1 MTGIDAMKVSR
12 SGTPSGSVASAL
24 NQLRELILNG
34 ELPPGLQIRQEEM
47 AGILGISRVP
57 LREVLRVLAT
67 EGLLTHRTHQGYF
80 VTRLSPAD
88 LKQISQLLDF
98 LETELIRTVRWPD
111 RDEVAQLRELN
122 REFGT
127 AAAAGELATGNRLN
141 REFHVQIFRLSN
153 QEIYLAEAERFWILS
168 DPYRL
173 MHVATTDP
181 AIAVD
186 EHDQLLDA
194 LLAQDRALCL
204 RVLTQHRASTSI
216 AALSVLGRAAARQ
229 ERGRD
234 ERIV

>member
-1 MTGIDAMKVSR
+1 MTGVDDVNEGR
-12 SGTPSGSVASAL
+12 SGTPSGTVATAL
-24 NQLRELILNG
+24 TQLRELILNR
-34 ELPPGLQIRQEEM
+34 EFPPGLQIRQEEM
-47 AGILGISRVP
+47 ARILGISRVP

-67 EGLLTHRTHQGYF
+67 EGLLTHRPHQGYF

-111 RDEVAQLRELN
+111 GDEVAQLRDLN
-122 REFGT
+122 REFEA
-127 AAAAGELATGNRLN
+127 AAAAGELATVNRLN
-141 REFHVQIFRLSN
+141 REFHLQIFRLSS

-181 AIAVD
+181 TIAVN

-204 RVLTQHRASTSI
+204 RVLTQHRASTHI
-216 AALSVLGRAAARQ
+216 AALSVLGRSSSSATGSVA
-229 ERGRD
+229 G
-234 ERIV
+234 